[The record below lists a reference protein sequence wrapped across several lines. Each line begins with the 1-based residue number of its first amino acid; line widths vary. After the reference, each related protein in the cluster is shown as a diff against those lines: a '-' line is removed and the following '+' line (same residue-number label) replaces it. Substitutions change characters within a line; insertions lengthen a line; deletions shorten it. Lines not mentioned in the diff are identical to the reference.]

1 MSVGEPEGK
10 HMVQN
15 GARDSAVRTL
25 LTVGV
30 LAASLALSACTA
42 AAVEST
48 PRPTASASSS
58 ATPVPELD
66 PTGDAADNLAFFDSV
81 NRALLATTPQPN
93 GRQIVDNLVAA
104 GFAKADMEITPDVT
118 IGKEAA
124 ESIQF
129 SVRIGDSCLIGQTGG
144 AGYNA
149 VAAPLLGTGKCLIG
163 TTRTIDW

>member
-1 MSVGEPEGK
+1 
-10 HMVQN
+10 MVQN
-15 GARDSAVRTL
+15 GAGNSAVRTL

-30 LAASLALSACTA
+30 LATSLALSACTA
-42 AAVEST
+42 GAVDPA

-58 ATPVPELD
+58 ATPTAPPAPELD
-66 PTGDAADNLAFFDSV
+66 PTGDAADNLAYFDSV
-81 NRALLATTPQPN
+81 NRALLAATPQPN
-93 GRQIVDNLVAA
+93 GQQIVDNLVAA

-129 SVRIGDSCLIGQTGG
+129 SVRIGGSCLIGQTGG

-149 VAAPLLGTGKCLIG
+149 MAAPLLGTGKCLIG